1 VTKLSRP
8 AERATGLDNRR
19 GTAEQW
25 LKEGKSALMWT
36 RLACCSFAAKIAT
49 HARHLTSRIAEIAVP
64 EELFGKCRS
73 RSMVCD
79 QDRPQRRNRDGRAYH
94 HRRRTVSE

>member
-49 HARHLTSRIAEIAVP
+49 HARHLT
-64 EELFGKCRS
+64 
-73 RSMVCD
+73 
-79 QDRPQRRNRDGRAYH
+79 
-94 HRRRTVSE
+94 